1 MKDDSILQSATLREN
16 VLLKNVYLWLV
27 LGLVVS
33 AVVGY
38 AVSISRTLQIMIY
51 GNAFSLIFIVIAEF
65 ALVFFLSA
73 RLETMKAS
81 SAVISFIAYSVLTGF
96 TLGSVFLLFA
106 PSAIAKAFLSSAGVF
121 IGAALYATFTKR
133 DVRSWGRY
141 LFMGLWGL
149 IFASLINMFFRSS
162 MLDFG
167 ISILGVV
174 IFTFLTAW
182 DTRRI
187 LDINRNYGP
196 MMTNDEL
203 TKIGIMGALELYLDF
218 INIFLYLIRIF
229 GSRDN

>member
-106 PSAIAKAFLSSAGVF
+106 KTAIAKAFLSSAGVF